1 MVLKLQISDKLGVY
15 GRLSKGAKSTANITS
30 PSLCGI

>member
-1 MVLKLQISDKLGVY
+1 MDLKLQILDKLGVY
-15 GRLSKGAKSTANITS
+15 GRLSKGAKSTSNITS